1 MSDDTPHPSS
11 RSGPTAH
18 GHGHHHPHAQGESHG
33 HGNAGHSHAHT
44 HGHAHNHDQ
53 WSGEEYLKRPGVQET
68 AVISHDSVVHALTGA
83 GLSLDQL
90 KHLDLLE
97 VGCGAGAVTAH
108 LVRTFGTV
116 HSIDTSL
123 SMLQT
128 FSTHLPSDPHNLT
141 WALHGITPASPAAF
155 ASGEPMLSP
164 SATSPEGEHRKVS
177 PPRAQFDVAIANLVV
192 HHVDDLPS
200 FFTGLLGL
208 VKTGGWIVITEFGL
222 EEGAEDPRLSV
233 PLKEGKKDEHGSVNS
248 AGHFHPAF
256 TVASITELFTKYGL
270 VDVHAEIRGRLPVF
284 EDKDKYPLNLIAR
297 GRKP

>member
-1 MSDDTPHPSS
+1 
-11 RSGPTAH
+11 
-18 GHGHHHPHAQGESHG
+18 
-33 HGNAGHSHAHT
+33 
-44 HGHAHNHDQ
+44 
-53 WSGEEYLKRPGVQET
+53 
-68 AVISHDSVVHALTGA
+68 
-83 GLSLDQL
+83 
-90 KHLDLLE
+90 
-97 VGCGAGAVTAH
+97 
-108 LVRTFGTV
+108 
-116 HSIDTSL
+116 
-123 SMLQT
+123 MLQT

-233 PLKEGKKDEHGSVNS
+233 PLKEGKVRTVTRTEHGHSSQSAERQKDEHGSVNS

-270 VDVHAEIRGRLPVF
+270 VDVHAEIRGRLPLF